1 MPRFRG
7 SWILEGFGAWG
18 VSLFFVL
25 SAFLLADHFWRAP
38 PQNGLKNFYVRRVFR
53 IVPAYYVNITI
64 LFLFFADHSL
74 LFSKFGAKQV
84 GYNFAFLHYLTPD
97 TSSSLNVNGAL
108 WTLTIEAM
116 LYLFM
121 PILATFTRST
131 RGWGVLA
138 IIGVGLGYRL
148 YVAIAGASLQ
158 RIYFDSGFD
167 TPVARLYLARQFIG
181 VLPLFGLGIGLKWI
195 LLKRP
200 KLAQFK
206 LNAPNFV
213 PVSLTLMALLVPS
226 VLALVWVERASFYN
240 HWVWFTGW
248 HFLIGILFLPALLIA
263 ARPISKNSNTGILDR
278 WLRWVGERS
287 YGLYLWHFP
296 IILSVYGRGPFVAAA
311 NVNPWIP
318 KMLLILGLSLAAAAL
333 SWKLVEEPAQKFA
346 RKITSGRQHTNTV

>member
-53 IVPAYYVNITI
+53 IVPAYYINITI
-64 LFLFFADHSL
+64 LFLFFANHTL

-121 PILATFTRST
+121 PLLAIFTRAT
-131 RGWGVLA
+131 KGWGVLI
-138 IIGVGLGYRL
+138 IIGIGLAYRL
-148 YVAIAGASLQ
+148 YVAISGASLQ
-158 RIYFDSGFD
+158 KLYFDSGFD
-167 TPVARLYLARQFIG
+167 TSVARLYLARQFIG
-181 VLPLFGLGIGLKWI
+181 LLPLFGLGIGMKWI

-200 KLAQFK
+200 TLTQLKTPKFLPA
-206 LNAPNFV
+206 
-213 PVSLTLMALLVPS
+213 SLTLTTLLIPS

-248 HFLIGILFLPALLIA
+248 HFLIGVLFLPALIVA
-263 ARPISKNSNTGILDR
+263 ARPISTDTETGIFDR
-278 WLRWVGERS
+278 GLRWVGERS

-296 IILSVYGRGPFVAAA
+296 IILSVYGRGPFEAAA
-311 NVNPWIP
+311 NVNPWMP

-333 SWKLVEEPAQKFA
+333 SWKLVEEPAQSFA
-346 RKITSGRQHTNTV
+346 RRITSGSRFTKST